1 NEIARALIS
10 MMAGSTCSNHRPDTL
25 MQDRIARIDETSC
38 TARPD
43 HTSGSVASLPQA
55 ARLRGM
61 SAMPSIATESLHRNE
76 PTQRAITGRE
86 QVQQIASLF
95 DQLVGGHL
103 HDQRHRDAEC
113 LRRFEID
120 DEFDLGRLHHRKVC
134 GLLTLEDAID
144 IEGRLAE
151 RV

>member
-1 NEIARALIS
+1 
-10 MMAGSTCSNHRPDTL
+10 
-25 MQDRIARIDETSC
+25 
-38 TARPD
+38 
-43 HTSGSVASLPQA
+43 V
-55 ARLRGM
+55 LRGCCDGTANVPRIITVQM
-61 SAMPSIATESLHRNE
+61 RLPAFRYSGLRHQKDNRTSSMHDFRFTPDSDRRADIPGGPLC
-76 PTQRAITGRE
+76 AITGSE

-151 RV
+151 RVV